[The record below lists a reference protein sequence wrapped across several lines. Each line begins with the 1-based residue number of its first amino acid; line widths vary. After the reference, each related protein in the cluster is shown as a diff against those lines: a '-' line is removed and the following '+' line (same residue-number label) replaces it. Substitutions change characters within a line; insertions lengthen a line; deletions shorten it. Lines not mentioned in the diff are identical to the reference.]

1 MVCPSQQN
9 YGSLDTLFSG
19 GTFPPNLAITACG
32 AQRWLLI
39 DRTHCDLDRNDDSSP
54 TKKSTSYGSHS
65 LNWGQGVK
73 RMVLHLWHQTCVFT
87 AFSSLRAVKMGLL
100 VTHGHQLCLSTRHA
114 VCTLPG
120 GFPPCPRVIRSAF
133 YLVGF
138 LPGHASW
145 GLHFTW
151 WASSLSTRHPV
162 CTLPGG
168 LPPCLALGWG
178 WKVRRGWCGKAVVQ
192 ASGSHTSPT
201 TLCSLR
207 GGQAMRLRLSCA
219 GFLSSAGWRILHL
232 TSSSLKG
239 NKSRFATY
247 SFPD

>member
-73 RMVLHLWHQTCVFT
+73 RMVLHLWHQTCVCT

-120 GFPPCPRVIRSAF
+120 GFPPWPRVMRSAF

-138 LPGHASW
+138 LPV
-145 GLHFTW
+145 LP
-151 WASSLSTRHPV
+151 WAEDGKWEGAGAGRLWSRLLAHTP
-162 CTLPGG
+162 
-168 LPPCLALGWG
+168 LPPLSVLCEAGKLCVCGSPALVFSPLQVGG
-178 WKVRRGWCGKAVVQ
+178 SYISHLPAWKAIRADLQRTV
-192 ASGSHTSPT
+192 
-201 TLCSLR
+201 
-207 GGQAMRLRLSCA
+207 
-219 GFLSSAGWRILHL
+219 FLINWRIH
-232 TSSSLKG
+232 
-239 NKSRFATY
+239 RAY
-247 SFPD
+247 SYSQEQGCHQKRI